1 MLFPGTFYQFVVRK
15 VRTAGWIIAGKGE
28 SFLLTIQEVADRRE
42 KAKVVA
48 AVWGTYYPFSS
59 KDDLKET
66 FWKNI
71 LFERVVVW
79 YGVNQKIIHYSEALI
94 LPSGRSSIH
103 PFLQF
108 ILVRHG
114 IELILSPK

>member
-48 AVWGTYYPFSS
+48 AVWGICT
-59 KDDLKET
+59 
-66 FWKNI
+66 
-71 LFERVVVW
+71 
-79 YGVNQKIIHYSEALI
+79 
-94 LPSGRSSIH
+94 
-103 PFLQF
+103 
-108 ILVRHG
+108 
-114 IELILSPK
+114 